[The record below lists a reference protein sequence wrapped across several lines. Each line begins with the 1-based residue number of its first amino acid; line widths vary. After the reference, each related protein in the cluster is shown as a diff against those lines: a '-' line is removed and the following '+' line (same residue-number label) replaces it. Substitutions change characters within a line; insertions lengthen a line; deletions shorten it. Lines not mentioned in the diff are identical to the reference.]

1 MANMKKI
8 LYVDDAHSLRQLM
21 DMVLSKH
28 YQISLAENGAVG
40 LEMAKKSNF
49 DLVISDIN
57 MPVMN
62 GFELLSSLRKLE
74 EYKFTPIL
82 MLTTEANA
90 EMKEQGKQSGAT
102 GWIIKPFD
110 PDKILK
116 VIERVLG

>member
-1 MANMKKI
+1 MKKI

>member
-1 MANMKKI
+1 MKKI

-28 YQISLAENGAVG
+28 YQISLAENGAMG
-40 LEMAKKSNF
+40 LEIAKKMHF
-49 DLVISDIN
+49 DLIISDIN
-57 MPVMN
+57 MPIMN
-62 GFELLSSLRKLE
+62 GFELLEALRNQQ

-82 MLTTEANA
+82 MLTTEASA
-90 EMKEQGKQSGAT
+90 EMKEQGKQLGAT

-110 PDKILK
+110 PEKILK